1 MGVTLASHD
10 MGRGMSPGGP
20 TVSSWISPKAR
31 KGDPSGIAG
40 RGLFAVEPLV
50 AGEVV
55 AVKGGHIV
63 DTAALHTLPE
73 HLQNSEIQIAEG
85 LHLVALGDD
94 EYEPVMLFIN
104 HSCEPNVGFAGNTV
118 LAAMRDVASGE
129 ELTTDYALFD
139 ASATTPMACSCG
151 TPSCRGT
158 IRGDDW
164 RHPALRARHAGW
176 FSRYLADRHARLRS
190 YEVEAFNTATASS
203 NRIHDDDV
211 ARRFG
216 FSGGLVPGVDVYA
229 YLCHLP
235 AEAWGERWLA
245 GGTMTARFRSPVYDG
260 DRVLVTGLP
269 EGTGD
274 GETLDLEV
282 RDSSGAVCAIARAAV
297 TAPAADGTDGAVDVD
312 ADVDPDDWP
321 AGPPP
326 DPDDRP
332 PATAEVLR
340 SAELGAVAATFRA
353 DHAADYLDDVREEL
367 PQFRATDGAVA
378 HPGWLL
384 RFANSILV
392 ANVALGPWIHTESTV
407 GFLGLVG
414 DGDRVETRARV
425 AGVRE
430 RGGHQYVDLDVVQ
443 HVAGRPIARIAHT
456 AIFRLR
462 DDDPADP
469 DDR

>member
-1 MGVTLASHD
+1 
-10 MGRGMSPGGP
+10 
-20 TVSSWISPKAR
+20 VSSWLSPKAR

-40 RGLFAVEPLV
+40 RGLFAREPIA

-55 AVKGGHIV
+55 AVKGGHLV
-63 DTAALHTLPE
+63 DTATLLALPE
-73 HLQNSEIQIAEG
+73 RLQGSEIQVAEG
-85 LHLVALGDD
+85 LHLVARHDD

-118 LAAMRDVASGE
+118 LAAMRDVAAGE

-139 ASATTPMACSCG
+139 TPATTPMACSCG

-176 FSRYLADRHARLRS
+176 FSRYLADRHSRLRS
-190 YEVEAFNTATASS
+190 YELEAFNTATAST
-203 NRIHDDDV
+203 NKIHDDDV

-235 AEAWGERWLA
+235 AQAWDERWLA
-245 GGTMTARFRSPVYDG
+245 GGMMAARFRSPVYDG
-260 DRVLVTGLP
+260 DRVLVTALP
-269 EGTGD
+269 EGD
-274 GETLDLEV
+274 DLDLEV
-282 RDSSGAVCAIARAAV
+282 RDPTGVVCAVARASV
-297 TAPAADGTDGAVDVD
+297 APELVDGDP
-312 ADVDPDDWP
+312 VDPDDWP
-321 AGPPP
+321 SGSPP
-326 DPDDRP
+326 DTEDRP

-340 SAELGAVAATFRA
+340 TADLGAVAATFRA
-353 DHAADYLDDVREEL
+353 DHAAPYLDDVREDL
-367 PQFRATDGAVA
+367 PLFRDQVRAVA

-407 GFLGLVG
+407 RFLGLVA
-414 DGDRVETRARV
+414 DGDHVETRARV
-425 AGVRE
+425 AAVRE

-443 HVAGRPIARIAHT
+443 HVAGRPVARIAHT

-462 DDDPADP
+462 DADR
-469 DDR
+469 DAE

>member
-1 MGVTLASHD
+1 M
-10 MGRGMSPGGP
+10 
-20 TVSSWISPKAR
+20 SSWISPKAR

-63 DTAALHTLPE
+63 DTAALLALPE
-73 HLQNSEIQIAEG
+73 RLQNSEIQIAEG
-85 LHLVALGDD
+85 LHLVALHDD

-118 LAAMRDVASGE
+118 LAAMCDVAAGE

-139 ASATTPMACSCG
+139 ASATEPMACSCG

-158 IRGDDW
+158 IRGGDW

-176 FSRYLADRHARLRS
+176 FSRYLADRHAWLRS
-190 YEVEAFNTATASS
+190 HEVEAFNTATASS
-203 NRIHDDDV
+203 NKIHDDDV

-282 RDSSGAVCAIARAAV
+282 RDSSGAVCAVARAAV
-297 TAPAADGTDGAVDVD
+297 TTAAADA
-312 ADVDPDDWP
+312 ADEVDPDDWP
-321 AGPPP
+321 AGPAP

-340 SAELGAVAATFRA
+340 ALELGTVAATFRA
-353 DHAADYLDDVREEL
+353 DHAADYLDDVREDL
-367 PQFRATDGAVA
+367 PLFRGGGPDGDGGGAVA

-392 ANVALGPWIHTESTV
+392 ANVALGPWIHTESMV
-407 GFLGLVG
+407 RFLGLVG

-443 HVAGRPIARIAHT
+443 HVEGRPVARIAHT

-462 DDDPADP
+462 DEKPDPDADPAPDP
-469 DDR
+469 A

>member
-1 MGVTLASHD
+1 MTTA
-10 MGRGMSPGGP
+10 P
-20 TVSSWISPKAR
+20 TVASWISPKAH

-40 RGLFAVEPLV
+40 RGLFAVEPIG

-55 AVKGGHIV
+55 AVKGGHLV
-63 DTAALHTLPE
+63 DTAALHALPE

-85 LHLVALGDD
+85 LHLAALVDD

-104 HSCEPNVGFAGNTV
+104 HSCEPNVGFAGNVV
-118 LAAMRDVASGE
+118 LTAMRDVAPGE

-139 ASATTPMACSCG
+139 TAADATMACTCG
-151 TPSCRGT
+151 TPGCRGT

-164 RHPALRARHAGW
+164 RDPALRSRLDGW
-176 FSRYLADRHARLRS
+176 FSRYVADRQADLRT

-235 AEAWGERWLA
+235 AAEWGERWLA
-245 GGTMTARFRSPVYDG
+245 AGTITARFRSPVYDG
-260 DRVLVTGLP
+260 DRVTVTGAPGGGGLDLDLRDP
-269 EGTGD
+269 SGRVCAAGRAGLTHDGAGD
-274 GETLDLEV
+274 GA
-282 RDSSGAVCAIARAAV
+282 RDG
-297 TAPAADGTDGAVDVD
+297 DGGDPIDVD
-312 ADVDPDDWP
+312 AWP
-321 AGPPP
+321 AGAPP
-326 DPDDRP
+326 DPGDRP
-332 PATAEVLR
+332 PVAADVLG
-340 SAELGAVAATFRA
+340 SAELGAVAATFQADRA
-353 DHAADYLDDVREEL
+353 AAYLDDVREHL
-367 PQFRATDGAVA
+367 PLFRTRHLA

-392 ANVALGPWIHTESTV
+392 ANVELGPWIHTESTV
-407 GFLGLVG
+407 RLLGLVH

-425 AGVRE
+425 TGI
-430 RGGHQYVDLDVVQ
+430 RGKSGHELVDLDVVQ
-443 HVAGRPIARIAHT
+443 HVGGRPVARIAHT

-462 DDDPADP
+462 DD
-469 DDR
+469 R